1 MAGGFSNM
9 LHFVGIVE
17 DNHDRTNA
25 GRVRVRA
32 FGIHP
37 PRVSKDIEDSVPT
50 KDLPWATVLD
60 GTYGVST
67 VIPNIGDWVFGFFI
81 DGREAQQPMIIG
93 RLPGMHLNVPGLSG
107 EPGEDGYLPPE
118 SVHNYGK
125 PELHRYQGGE
135 DLDKGQ
141 TLIQRASQ
149 ESEIAQALSEETFD
163 EPPIAMPENNLNN
176 RVFASKTGD
185 NFIVMGDG
193 DEAESSDYILMS
205 HSSGSVFQIDPNG
218 TIFIKSFG
226 DQYNTTDGVLSSYVT
241 GSSHHNVQEDWSLKV
256 ETGSGKVFINGDL
269 DIECENFNVTAR
281 SNMNLHAGVKTNMSA
296 SGVSVLA
303 TSDDINMGAKGN
315 MKFATGDDDTKGGF
329 YIQALS
335 GDFHVDTYKTNMLS
349 KTYTKISSEGTPCVS
364 DQLLPYA
371 DSGHHGIEINTPDII
386 HLDAGKNMSFTAG
399 EKWAVNSLDTA
410 TIKSQGAMHFQSVAD
425 ARLSA
430 GGSTAINAGGQADMT
445 AGSTANIKSGGNANV
460 TGAQVHLN
468 DGNSARSGLPDT
480 AADNVTAQESAR
492 DPQKD
497 LKDAQVSVQEIA
509 NVVSPGELPP
519 SKAQKPP
526 VVERQATFIT
536 STMATGDD

>member
-1 MAGGFSNM
+1 MSGYFNNM

-17 DNHDRTNA
+17 DIYDKTNA

-37 PRVSKDIEDSVPT
+37 PRVTNDVEDNVPT

-60 GTYGVST
+60 GTYGVSP
-67 VIPNIGDWVFGFFI
+67 VIPAIGDWVFGFFV

-93 RLPGMHLNVPGLSG
+93 RLPGMHLNLPGGSG
-107 EPGEDGYLPPE
+107 EAGADNYLPPE
-118 SVHNYGK
+118 SIHRFGT

-135 DLDKGQ
+135 DMDKGQ
-141 TLIQRASQ
+141 TLVQAASVN
-149 ESEIAQALSEETFD
+149 EGITQALSEETFD
-163 EPPIAMPENNLNN
+163 EPLIAMPENNYNN
-176 RVFASKTGD
+176 RLIKSKSGD
-185 NFIVMGDG
+185 NFIVIGDG
-193 DEAESSDYILMS
+193 EENESSDYILMS

-226 DQYNTTDGVLSSYVT
+226 DQYNTTEGVSSTFVK
-241 GSSHHNVQEDWSLKV
+241 GSSHTNIQEDYSLKV
-256 ETGSGKVFINGDL
+256 ETGSGKVYINGDL

-281 SNMNLHAGVKTNMSA
+281 ANMNLNAGVKLNMSG
-296 SGVSVLA
+296 SGISALA
-303 TSDDINMGAKGN
+303 TSDDINMSAKGST
-315 MKFATGDDDTKGGF
+315 KFKTGDSETLGGF
-329 YIQALS
+329 YIQALD

-364 DQLLPYA
+364 EQLLPYEDA
-371 DSGHHGIEINTPDII
+371 GHHGIEINTPDII

-410 TIKSQGAMHFQSVAD
+410 TIKSGGAMHFNCGAD

-445 AGSTANIKSGGNANV
+445 AGSTANIKSGGRANV
-460 TGAQVHLN
+460 TGSQVRLN

-480 AADNVTAQESAR
+480 ATDNVTAQESAR
-492 DPQKD
+492 DPQIGF
-497 LKDAQVSVQEIA
+497 KDAQESVTEIA
-509 NVVSPGELPP
+509 SVVSPGDIPK
-519 SKAQKPP
+519 SRAKKDA
-526 VVERQATFIT
+526 VIERLTSFIT
-536 STMATGDD
+536 GLME

>member
-1 MAGGFSNM
+1 M

-480 AADNVTAQESAR
+480 AADNVTAQEGAR

>member
-1 MAGGFSNM
+1 MSGGFSNM
-9 LHFVGIVE
+9 LHFVGVVE

-50 KDLPWATVLD
+50 SDLPWATVLD

-67 VIPNIGDWVFGFFI
+67 VIPNVGDWVFGFFI

-107 EPGEDGYLPPE
+107 EAGEDGYLPPE

-185 NFIVMGDG
+185 NFLVVGDG
-193 DEAESSDYILMS
+193 EESESSDYILMS

-218 TIFIKSFG
+218 TIFINSFG
-226 DQYNTTDGVLSSYVT
+226 DQYNTTDRVLSSYVT

-315 MKFATGDDDTKGGF
+315 MKFATGDDETKGGF
-329 YIQALS
+329 YIRALN
-335 GDFHVDTYKTNMLS
+335 GDFHVDSYKMNLFS
-349 KTYTKISSEGTPCVS
+349 ETYTKMTAKGTAAESE
-364 DQLLPYA
+364 QLLPYA
-371 DSGHHGIEINTPDII
+371 DAGHKGIEINSPDII
-386 HLDAGKNMSFTAG
+386 HLDAGTNMSLNAG
-399 EKWAVNSLDTA
+399 DKFAINSASHA
-410 TIKSQGAMHFQSVAD
+410 T
-425 ARLSA
+425 
-430 GGSTAINAGGQADMT
+430 INAGGRADMV
-445 AGSTANIKSGGNANV
+445 AGATANIKAGGNANV

-468 DGNSARSGLPDT
+468 DGNAEAASGNYSDT
-480 AADNVTAQESAR
+480 ESAR
-492 DPQKD
+492 GAQKD
-497 LKDAQVSVQEIA
+497 LKDAQESVTEIA
-509 NVVSPGELPP
+509 NVVSPGALPP